1 MRAVRAIRSWWLDGV
16 ALLIAVVVFVIP
28 FLFILVTAAKDRATA
43 SRLEFTWPA
52 AWGQLLQNLGDV
64 ITARDNLMVTAM
76 RNSLVLTVASV
87 TLIVFLSAMVGYVL
101 QRRRDRLGAV
111 VSALMLAGLV
121 IPPAIVPTIY
131 VLQSIGLFKSLPGL
145 ILVEVAFLMPFSVL
159 IFRTFVSAIPRELD
173 EAAIIDGATP
183 TMLFLRVMLPLLR
196 PAIITVIVVSSVA
209 VYNDFVNPLYFLPG
223 NDNATV
229 QLTLFNFQS
238 QFNTRWNLLFAD
250 VLLITIPPLIMF
262 IFFQRQIVS
271 GMTAGAVK
279 G

>member
-1 MRAVRAIRSWWLDGV
+1 MRAVRAIRSAWLDVV
-16 ALLIAVVVFVIP
+16 ALVVVAIVFVVP
-28 FLFILVTAAKDRATA
+28 FLFILVTAAKERAEA
-43 SRLEFTWPA
+43 SRLEFTWPQQ
-52 AWGQLLQNLGDV
+52 WLLLDNLGEV
-64 ITARDNLMVTAM
+64 IGARDGLMVTAM
-76 RNSLVLTVASV
+76 RNSLLLTVASV
-87 TLIVFLSAMVGYVL
+87 TLIVLLSAMVGYVL
-101 QRRRDRLGAV
+101 HRRRDRMATV
-111 VSALMLAGLV
+111 VTGLMLAGLV

-131 VLQSIGLFKSLPGL
+131 VLQSVGLFKTLPGL
-145 ILVEVAFLMPFSVL
+145 VLVEVAFLMPFSVL
-159 IFRTFVSAIPRELD
+159 VFRTFVSAIPRELD
-173 EAAIIDGATP
+173 EAAIMDGATA
-183 TMLFLRVMLPLLR
+183 TTLFLRVILPLLR

-223 NDNATV
+223 TDNATV

-250 VLLITIPPLIMF
+250 VLLITIPPLVMF

>member
-1 MRAVRAIRSWWLDGV
+1 MRAVRSIRSWGLDAV
-16 ALLIAVVVFVIP
+16 ALLVVGIVFVIP
-28 FLFILVTAAKDRATA
+28 FLFIILTAAKERTEAA
-43 SRLEFTWPA
+43 RFEFTLPA
-52 AWGQLLQNLGDV
+52 NWRLLDNLAEV
-64 ITARDNLMVTAM
+64 IGARDNLMVTAM
-76 RNSLVLTVASV
+76 RNSLLLTVASV

-101 QRRRDRLGAV
+101 QRRRDRMATV
-111 VSALMLAGLV
+111 VTALMLAGLV

-131 VLQSIGLFKSLPGL
+131 VLQTVGLFKSLPGL
-145 ILVEVAFLMPFSVL
+145 VLVEVAFLMPFSVL

-173 EAAIIDGATP
+173 EAAIMDGAGPVT
-183 TMLFLRVMLPLLR
+183 LFLRVILPLLR
-196 PAIITVIVVSSVA
+196 PAIITVIVVTSVA

-223 NDNATV
+223 TENATV